1 MKRAILFLWQIA
13 LISAIYLV
21 SVFIVKSLHI
31 PVPAG
36 VFGMVLLF
44 ALLSTGIIKLEYI
57 SIGAGFLNKHLGF
70 FFIPIAVGLMN
81 EGTLVREMGT
91 QLFLMIFGSTIIGLL
106 ITAGLTHFLSKKE
119 GKQHAP
125 SNMD

>member
-1 MKRAILFLWQIA
+1 MKKAILFLWQIA
-13 LISAIYLV
+13 LISAIYLI
-21 SVFIVKSLHI
+21 SVFLVKWLHI

-44 ALLSTGIIKLEYI
+44 VLLSMGFIKLENI

-81 EGTLVREMGT
+81 EGPLVKEMGI

-119 GKQHAP
+119 EKQHAP
-125 SNMD
+125 SDMD